1 MSSEATIMKMTQVAV
16 NGQPNS
22 LLQIDPIR
30 YPVKIMVIGPISAS
44 TSE

>member
-1 MSSEATIMKMTQVAV
+1 MKMTQVAV

-22 LLQIDPIR
+22 LWHTDPIR
-30 YPVKIMVIGPISAS
+30 YPHKIMVIGPISAS